1 MYSKREFQIASRVGA
16 APGFTTRLLDNGMST
31 PPMKCAAV
39 MSSRNLCVNVAAS
52 LGSTSAD
59 GRSEECN
66 PLATASLH
74 GRAAVVERLLAAGAD
89 VNGRHTTFLGGKHR
103 VTCTPLMMAAWG
115 GHAEIIERLLAAGA
129 DAGATDS
136 DGRTALAWMKL
147 DESANTDAA
156 RAALGSA

>member
-1 MYSKREFQIASRVGA
+1 MLGGTPSG
-16 APGFTTRLLDNGMST
+16 TTAFR
-31 PPMKCAAV
+31 
-39 MSSRNLCVNVAAS
+39 
-52 LGSTSAD
+52 AD

-66 PLATASLH
+66 PLATACLH

-89 VNGRHTTFLGGKHR
+89 VNARHTTFLGGKHR

-115 GHAEIIERLLAAGA
+115 GHPQIIERLLAAGA

-136 DGRTALAWMKL
+136 DGRTALGWTKL
-147 DESANTDAA
+147 EESANADAA